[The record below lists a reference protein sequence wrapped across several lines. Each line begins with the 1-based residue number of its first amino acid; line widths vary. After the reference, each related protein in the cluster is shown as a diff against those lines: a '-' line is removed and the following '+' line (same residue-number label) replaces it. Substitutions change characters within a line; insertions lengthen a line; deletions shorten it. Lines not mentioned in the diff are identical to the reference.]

1 MKRAKVLH
9 ENCIKIHFTS
19 LFCSLKLKV
28 YLRCYEIHGHK
39 YNFISKQ
46 GNSFQQVFQL
56 NSLMFVVLSTKKKL
70 GHMCHWLLHTGY
82 SGSKHKAQKHYWKT
96 FSSICE
102 TWNLWKLKI
111 IKFSALGIF
120 CNEFNFFLEMLCRKL
135 NWDWQ

>member
-56 NSLMFVVLSTKKKL
+56 NSLMFVVLSTKKNSAICAIGFSTL
-70 GHMCHWLLHTGY
+70 GIQGANI
-82 SGSKHKAQKHYWKT
+82 KHKNIIEKLFRRFVKHEIY
-96 FSSICE
+96 E
-102 TWNLWKLKI
+102 N
-111 IKFSALGIF
+111 
-120 CNEFNFFLEMLCRKL
+120 
-135 NWDWQ
+135 